1 MKSKIIMLLI
11 TKMPNR
17 TIYGNHHDTEVV
29 VIRGKNAQKNKEQ
42 EKKKKYVGNS
52 QMKKLDESTE
62 ANKIKKVN
70 SKISQAI
77 IKGRCNKKWNRKQ
90 LAQQINEKENI
101 VDEFETGK
109 AKYNIKIIQKFERKL
124 GIKLTGNEFK

>member
-1 MKSKIIMLLI
+1 
-11 TKMPNR
+11 MPNK

-29 VIRGKNAQKNKEQ
+29 VIRGKNAQKNKGH

-77 IKGRCNKKWNRKQ
+77 IKERSNKKWNRKQ
-90 LAQQINEKENI
+90 LAQQINEKESVI
-101 VDEFETGK
+101 EEFETGK

>member
-1 MKSKIIMLLI
+1 
-11 TKMPNR
+11 MPNR

-29 VIRGKNAQKNKEQ
+29 LIRGKNAQKNKE
-42 EKKKKYVGNS
+42 EKKKYAGNT

-62 ANKIKKVN
+62 VDKIKKVN

-77 IKGRCNKKWNRKQ
+77 IKGRCAKNLNRKQ

-101 VDEFETGK
+101 VEEFENGK
-109 AKYNIKIIQKFERKL
+109 AKYNIKIIQKIERKL
-124 GIKLTGNEFK
+124 GIKLTGDKFK